1 MHGEDEDQVSAGGLS
16 HQAWLPSSDWPGT
29 SRVTALTLHAGVT
42 VMFTEEDG
50 QQGREPDM
58 VASSNSGGPQMDG
71 VTRVTGRD

>member
-1 MHGEDEDQVSAGGLS
+1 MHGEDEDQVSASGLS
-16 HQAWLPSSDWPGT
+16 HQAWLPGT

-42 VMFTEEDG
+42 VMCTEEDG
-50 QQGREPDM
+50 QQGREPDR